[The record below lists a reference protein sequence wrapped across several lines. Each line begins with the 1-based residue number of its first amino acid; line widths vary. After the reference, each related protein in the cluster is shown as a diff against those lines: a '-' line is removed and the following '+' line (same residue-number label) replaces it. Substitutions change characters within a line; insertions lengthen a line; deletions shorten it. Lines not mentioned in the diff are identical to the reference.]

1 MGARVETRSH
11 RDEERRAPVS
21 DLTRRVRHSIQSVLR
36 RFGVE
41 IARYYDPSFLAVK
54 RMQILREQRI
64 NLVLD
69 VGANAG
75 QYAETVRADGFRGR
89 IVSFEPTSKAFVA
102 LEQKAARDDG
112 WSCEQL
118 ALSDVEGQRAIN
130 VSANSWSSSLLPMT
144 AQHAASAPDSVYIG
158 SEIVSTSRLDS
169 LSPRLFHGQERA
181 YLKLD
186 VQGHELSV
194 LLGGERALG
203 RVHALECELSV
214 VPLYEGQPLLGEV
227 LAYLTPVAFEL
238 VALEPGYSD
247 PQTGRVIQF
256 DGLFVRVSDR

>member
-1 MGARVETRSH
+1 M
-11 RDEERRAPVS
+11 S
-21 DLTRRVRHSIQSVLR
+21 DLTRRVTRLIQSVLR

-54 RMQILREQRI
+54 RMQILRDQRI
-64 NLVLD
+64 HLVLD

-75 QYAETVRADGFRGR
+75 QYAETLRANGFRGR

-102 LEQKAARDDG
+102 LELKAAGDES

-144 AQHAASAPDSVYIG
+144 AQHMKSAPDSVYIG

-169 LSPRLFHGQERA
+169 LSPLLFHGDERT

-203 RVHALECELSV
+203 CVHALECELSV
-214 VPLYEGQPLLGEV
+214 IPLYEGQPLIEEV
-227 LAYLTPVAFEL
+227 LAYLARLAFKL

-247 PQTGRVIQF
+247 PQTGQVLQF
-256 DGLFVRVSDR
+256 DGLFVRVSNR